1 MNNTFHRFAKWSLVL
16 VYLVIV
22 AGALVRMTGSGMGCP
37 DWPKCFGYYIPPT
50 TEQTLQWSP
59 ERDFEKGQVII
70 YKEGLL
76 VAKKDFKT
84 GGTIELEA
92 WEPYTKHNYAVFNPY
107 HTWVEFLNR
116 LVGAVAGLA
125 TLILAFL
132 SLRYWKENRSISL
145 LSFGV
150 VLGMGFQAWLGATV
164 VYSLLAPVK
173 ITTHMLMALAIVAAL
188 ILILQK
194 ANPRKEN
201 TTYSHNFHKALSL
214 LLFVFLL
221 QIVFGTQVRE
231 FVDHQLEAGLSK
243 ENWMLQPNLIFYL
256 HRSFSLL
263 PLGLAGYLFWLHQ
276 KQQLGFNMTQ
286 SLLGAMF
293 IAAFSGMAM
302 YYIDFPLGTQ
312 PIHLVIAAILFGQ
325 IFYLFLQS
333 RKAKNNKN
341 QNKTR

>member
-1 MNNTFHRFAKWSLVL
+1 MNNTFYPFAKWSLVL

-50 TEQTLQWSP
+50 NVETLQWSP

-70 YKEGLL
+70 YNEGLL

-84 GGTIELEA
+84 STAIDLEA
-92 WEPYTKHNYAVFNPY
+92 WEPYTKHDYAVFNPY

-125 TLILAFL
+125 TLVLAFL
-132 SLRYWKENRSISL
+132 SLRYWKEKKSITF

-164 VYSLLAPVK
+164 VYSVLAPVK

-188 ILILQK
+188 IMILQK
-194 ANPRKEN
+194 VNPRKEN
-201 TTYSHNFHKALSL
+201 TIYSPNFHKVISL
-214 LLFVFLL
+214 LLFIFIW

-243 ENWMLQPNLIFYL
+243 ENWLLQPNLIFYL

-263 PLGLAGYLFWLHQ
+263 PLGLAGYLFWMHQ
-276 KQQLGFNMTQ
+276 KQQLGFTITK
-286 SLLGAMF
+286 SLLGAML

-302 YYIDFPLGTQ
+302 YYIDFPMGTQ

-333 RKAKNNKN
+333 RKAKNNI
-341 QNKTR
+341 NKTK